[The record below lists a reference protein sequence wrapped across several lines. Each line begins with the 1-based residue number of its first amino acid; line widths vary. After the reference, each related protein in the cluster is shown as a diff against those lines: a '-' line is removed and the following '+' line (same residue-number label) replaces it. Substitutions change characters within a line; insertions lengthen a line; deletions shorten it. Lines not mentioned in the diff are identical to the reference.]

1 MKKYKI
7 DIRELVKD
15 FISGE
20 LDSDIAL
27 ENREQLEKLTEG
39 DIENI
44 IIKVWEDSGITE
56 YIDNTIDYYVYHYK
70 IKEDEN
76 ES

>member
-20 LDSDIAL
+20 LDNDIAL
-27 ENREQLEKLTEG
+27 ENREHLEKLTEG

-56 YIDNTIDYYVYHYK
+56 YIDNTIDWYVYHYK
-70 IKEDEN
+70 TKEDEN

>member
-7 DIRELVKD
+7 DIRELVND

-20 LDSDIAL
+20 LDSDIE
-27 ENREQLEKLTEG
+27 ENKEHLEKLTEG

-56 YIDNTIDYYVYHYK
+56 YIDNTIDWYVYHYK
-70 IKEDEN
+70 TKEDEN

>member
-7 DIRELVKD
+7 DIRELVND

-20 LDSDIAL
+20 LDSDIE
-27 ENREQLEKLTEG
+27 ENKEHLEKLTEG

-56 YIDNTIDYYVYHYK
+56 YIDNTINWYVYHYK
-70 IKEDEN
+70 TKEDEN

>member
-20 LDSDIAL
+20 LDSDIE
-27 ENREQLEKLTEG
+27 ENKEHLEKLTEG

-56 YIDNTIDYYVYHYK
+56 YIDNTINWYVYHYK
-70 IKEDEN
+70 TKEDEN